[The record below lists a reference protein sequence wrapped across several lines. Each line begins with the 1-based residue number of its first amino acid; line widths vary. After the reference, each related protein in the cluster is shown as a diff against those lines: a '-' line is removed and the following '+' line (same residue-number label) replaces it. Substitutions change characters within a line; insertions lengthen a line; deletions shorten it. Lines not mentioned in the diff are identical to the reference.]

1 MYLDFGNQWI
11 YSPIEVCCLL
21 SQGMMVEIKDL
32 LESLRS
38 NNGGER
44 DESTGVL

>member
-1 MYLDFGNQWI
+1 MLFRLWELVDHLSTQ
-11 YSPIEVCCLL
+11 VLL
-21 SQGMMVEIKDL
+21 PFVSRFDGGITGV

-44 DESTGVL
+44 R